1 MEQTNGSVNSKGVP
15 PDIEHFPLR
24 RLEMAPGVVSSFLLK
39 AHHSAQCVQMSHH
52 GEQGMINS
60 S

>member
-1 MEQTNGSVNSKGVP
+1 MKESNGSLNSKGVP

-24 RLEMAPGVVSSFLLK
+24 KLEMPPGVVSSFLLRP
-39 AHHSAQCVQMSHH
+39 HHSAQCVQMSHH
-52 GEQGMINS
+52 GEKGKINS